1 VKRRVCLAVDL
12 GAGSGRVV
20 AGIYDGETLSLRE
33 IRRFPNDPT
42 KEPSGWHWNIE
53 ALFDE
58 IKNGISVAARDYGS
72 DLVSV
77 GVDSWGVDYG
87 LLDGDGQLLGKPFQY
102 RDVRTEGKEAEATSR
117 MPREEIYR
125 RTGIQFMFF
134 NTLFQLLAE
143 RAAPQALLEKADRLL
158 FMPDLFH
165 FLLTGQAFVERSIA
179 STSQLLNAATGQWD
193 IELIHAMGLPPHVF
207 GEIVDAGTILGE
219 VRADLREELGVE
231 SLQVIAPG
239 AHDTASAVAGVPAAA
254 ENPVFL
260 SSGTWSL
267 LGRELA
273 APILTDAAREAGFS
287 NEAGVFGTTR
297 FLKNIPG
304 MWLLQECKRIWDA
317 GSAPLSYDELI
328 AAAAVARPFAALIDP
343 EAPEFQAPADMP
355 ASISAWLQKTGQP
368 LLSGPGQIT
377 RVILESL
384 ALKYRQ
390 ATELLAG
397 LTRHPIDLVHIVGGG
412 AQNRLL
418 NQFAA
423 DAMKCPVLAGPVEAT
438 SAGNILLQLIALGDL
453 SSLEE
458 GRALIR
464 RSFEAERFEPRNSA
478 AWDAVYPSFIAL
490 QNTP

>member
-1 VKRRVCLAVDL
+1 MKRRVCLAVDL

-20 AGIYDGETLSLRE
+20 AGVYDGETLSLRE
-33 IRRFPNDPT
+33 IRRFSNDPT
-42 KEPSGWHWNIE
+42 KERSGWHWNIE
-53 ALFDE
+53 ALFGE
-58 IKNGISVAARDYGS
+58 IKNGISLAARDYGS
-72 DLVSV
+72 DLASV

-102 RDVRTEGKEAEATSR
+102 RDARTEGKEAEAAGR
-117 MPREEIYR
+117 MPRDEIYR

-179 STSQLLNAATGQWD
+179 STSQLLNATTGQWD
-193 IELIHAMGLPPHVF
+193 GELIGAMGLPPQVF
-207 GEIVDAGTILGE
+207 GKIVDAGTILGE
-219 VRADLREELGVE
+219 MRADLRKELGVE
-231 SLQVIAPG
+231 SLQVITPG

-254 ENPVFL
+254 GHPVFL

-273 APILTDAAREAGFS
+273 APILSDAAREAGFS

-317 GSAPLSYDELI
+317 GSAPMSYDELI
-328 AAAAVARPFAALIDP
+328 AAAAASRPFAALIDP
-343 EAPEFQAPADMP
+343 DASEFQAPADMP
-355 ASISAWLQKTGQP
+355 AAISACLQKTGQR
-368 LLSGPGQIT
+368 LLSAPGQIT
-377 RVILESL
+377 RLILESL

-390 ATELLAG
+390 AMELLAD
-397 LTRHPIDLVHIVGGG
+397 LTKRPIDLVHIVGGG

-423 DAMKCPVLAGPVEAT
+423 DAMKCPVLAGPVEAA

-464 RSFEAERFEPRNSA
+464 RSFATERFEPRDSP
-478 AWDAVYPSFIAL
+478 AWDTAYTSFIAL
-490 QNTP
+490 QHTP